1 MRICIFGAGAVGSFL
16 AARLANAGKQVSI
29 VARGAHLAAIQ
40 KDGLRLEAPD
50 GEITVRLP
58 ASDSPAALGQQDL
71 VIVSTKTPAL
81 PQVAATIAPL
91 LHEKTAVAFAING
104 VFWFYGDGFAPN
116 GIKPDT
122 ARLDRDGA
130 LHRLIGVER
139 SLGMVVRSSNEV
151 VAPGVVRNESVSNS
165 FVIGEAMPGRAEDRA
180 SALAAALVGEAMPGR
195 AEDRASALAAALD
208 GSGFVCKPHGD
219 IRQDMWAKLVRNSAS
234 SPLCCLTGSD
244 VASAYGDPEIGAMA
258 TALMRETASVAEAH
272 GFPGL
277 LADPTEALRMGL
289 ALHHKPSMLQ
299 DLERGRAM
307 EIDSQLAILL
317 DLARQAKVAMPVME
331 KLLPMLK
338 LRARTAG
345 CY

>member
-16 AARLANAGKQVSI
+16 AARLANAGKQVSVI
-29 VARGAHLAAIQ
+29 VRGPHLAAIQ
-40 KDGLRLEAPD
+40 KNGLTLQAKNGD
-50 GEITVRLP
+50 ITVRLP
-58 ASDSPAALGQQDL
+58 ASDQPAELGPQDL
-71 VIVSTKTPAL
+71 VIIAAKTPSL
-81 PQVAATIAPL
+81 PQVAQAIAPL
-91 LHEKTAVAFAING
+91 LHERTAVAFAING
-104 VFWFYGDGFAPN
+104 IFWFYGDGFRPN
-116 GIKPDT
+116 GITPDT
-122 ARLDRDGA
+122 TRLDPDSS

-139 SLGMVVRSSNEV
+139 SLGIVVRSSNEV
-151 VAPGVVRNESVSNS
+151 VAPGVVRNESVNNG
-165 FVIGEAMPGRAEDRA
+165 FHIGEAVPGRVQDRA
-180 SALAAALVGEAMPGR
+180 P
-195 AEDRASALAAALD
+195 ALAAALD
-208 GSGFVCKPHGD
+208 GSGFLVKALGD

-234 SPLCCLTGSD
+234 SPLCCLTSSD

-277 LADPTEALRMGL
+277 LADPAEALRMGL
-289 ALHHKPSMLQ
+289 SLHHKPSMLQ

>member
-16 AARLANAGKQVSI
+16 AARLANAGKQVSV
-29 VARGAHLAAIQ
+29 VARGPHLAAIQ

-50 GEITVRLP
+50 GEVTVRLP

-122 ARLDRDGA
+122 TRLDRDGA

-151 VAPGVVRNESVSNS
+151 VAPGVVRNESSSNS

-180 SALAAALVGEAMPGR
+180 PAMV
-195 AEDRASALAAALD
+195 AVLD
-208 GSGFVCKPHGD
+208 GSGFVCKPHAD
-219 IRQDMWAKLVRNSAS
+219 IRHDMWAKLVRNSAS

-244 VASAYGDPEIGAMA
+244 VAGAYGDPEIGAMA
-258 TALMRETASVAEAH
+258 MALMRETTAVAEAH

-277 LADPTEALRMGL
+277 LADPAEALRMGL
-289 ALHHKPSMLQ
+289 KLHHKPSMLQ
-299 DLERGRAM
+299 DLERGRTM

-331 KLLPMLK
+331 KILPMLK